1 MLSSEVAE
9 AELVTLLGRR
19 SGELGVLPSKFG
31 FASKQ
36 GHVVRRWRRRWLV
49 LARLSLLYYSD
60 MDSSLPQGGVSLAN
74 LRMVLAEDTLFL
86 VCSVSYTVRPLSG
99 LSRLTGR
106 TLALRG
112 LSSTHIAQW
121 RDAIAAAIAALAL
134 PEARISTS
142 PAPALPTSAPP
153 PVPRRTARQSLARV
167 GRPQSARAQL
177 PELPER
183 LAQFRSLLTGAE
195 SAAVSRI
202 NEEFIFRI
210 RSSNMDEHV

>member
-1 MLSSEVAE
+1 MQLNGEQAE
-9 AELVTLLGRR
+9 GELIGLLGRR

-60 MDSSLPQGGVSLAN
+60 MDSPLAQGGVSLAG
-74 LRMVLAEDTLFL
+74 LRMTLADDTLFL
-86 VCSVSYTVRPLSG
+86 VCSVSFTVRLTG
-99 LSRLTGR
+99 LARLTGR

-112 LSSTHIAQW
+112 LSSAHIAQW
-121 RDAIAAAIAALAL
+121 RDAIAAAVATHAA
-134 PEARISTS
+134 PEAIPLSPKLL
-142 PAPALPTSAPP
+142 PAPGPPP
-153 PVPRRTARQSLARV
+153 PVPGRSGRQSFVRKSRAR
-167 GRPQSARAQL
+167 SARGQL

-183 LAQFRSLLTGAE
+183 LAQFRNLLTAPE
-195 SAAVSRI
+195 SAAVNRI
-202 NEEFIFRI
+202 NDDFIFRI